1 MSGCWALMAEF
12 KSADALLDAARRVR
26 EAGYR
31 HAEAYSPF
39 PVDGVAEALGYTRTR
54 VPFFT
59 FLGGVLGGLVG
70 YLLQWWS
77 AVIDYPE
84 NIGGRPVNSWP
95 MFIPITF
102 EMTVLGAALAALVA
116 FLWGSG
122 LPRLRYPLFGSPD
135 FDLAT
140 RNRFFLCL
148 RSDDPA
154 FEPGQARRLL
164 ESLQPLAC
172 VEVQP

>member
-1 MSGCWALMAEF
+1 MTDTWGLMAEF
-12 KSADALLDAARRVR
+12 RSADALLAAARRVG

-31 HAEAYSPF
+31 RAEAYSPF
-39 PVDGVAEALGYTRTR
+39 PVDGVAEALGYARTH

-59 FLGGVLGGLVG
+59 FLGGLVGGLSG
-70 YLLQWWS
+70 FFMEWYT
-77 AVIDYPE
+77 AVVDYPV
-84 NIGGRPVNSWP
+84 NVGGRPLDSWP
-95 MFIPITF
+95 MFIPVTF
-102 EMTVLGAALAALVA
+102 EMAVLGSAFAAVLA

-122 LPRLRYPLFGSPD
+122 LPKLRHPLFGSPD

-164 ESLQPLAC
+164 ESLEPIAC

>member
-1 MSGCWALMAEF
+1 MNIPYS
-12 KSADALLDAARRVR
+12 LLDLAPVCEGSTPAQAFANMVDLAR
-26 EAGYR
+26 
-31 HAEAYSPF
+31 H
-39 PVDGVAEALGYTRTR
+39 AEALGYTRTR

-59 FLGGVLGGLVG
+59 FLGGVLGGLIG

-102 EMTVLGAALAALVA
+102 EMAVLGAALAALVA

-122 LPRLRYPLFGSPD
+122 LPRLRHPLFGSPD

-154 FEPGQARRLL
+154 FEPQRARALL
-164 ESLQPLAC
+164 NSLNPMRW
-172 VEVQP
+172 VEVPA